1 MFGRLGV
8 ALAFKKY
15 HSCKKWKT
23 NIKENI
29 EFVSISVDNI
39 KDRENGVTCKQN
51 KWEGILADKDL
62 SSEFIMVF
70 CHSPSYSSM
79 K

>member
-8 ALAFKKY
+8 ALLSRSTIPA
-15 HSCKKWKT
+15 KKWKT

-39 KDRENGVTCKQN
+39 KDRGKWSNKQ
-51 KWEGILADKDL
+51 KQMGGI
-62 SSEFIMVF
+62 
-70 CHSPSYSSM
+70 
-79 K
+79 